1 VKKNTEWAKAKI
13 KRLAMTSG
21 KPLEVTA
28 AQAFLAK
35 KWTARLG
42 THFDE
47 INSVKGPRE
56 LDVLATKVALF
67 GPNPSSSDN
76 SMTCQVR
83 ALVSCKGFRPDQ
95 SPLTYSASSVPGPP
109 PLLLSN
115 HRRRQGGAGPVP
127 ELERA
132 GARLLLTELKLDTSK
147 PIVAFDILQR
157 EAKKNKRSKNRVLAR
172 YVAALKAMPRS
183 SRVRTAP

>member
-1 VKKNTEWAKAKI
+1 
-13 KRLAMTSG
+13 MTSG

-35 KWTARLG
+35 QWAARLG

-56 LDVLATKVALF
+56 LDVLATKMAVF
-67 GPNPSSSDN
+67 GPNPTSSD
-76 SMTCQVR
+76 SPMTCRVR
-83 ALVSCKGFRPDQ
+83 ALVSCMGFRPDQ
-95 SPLTYSASSVPGPP
+95 SPLTYSASSVPVPP

-115 HRRRQGGAGPVP
+115 HRRREGGAGPVP

-132 GARLLLTELKLDTSK
+132 GASLLLRDLKLHTSR

-157 EAKKNKRSKNRVLAR
+157 EVKKNKHSTNNVLAR
-172 YVAALKAMPRS
+172 YVHFDRLVGRSIKSDFLKRCIAN
-183 SRVRTAP
+183 